1 MSAAISLFA
10 ALALG
15 TSPQA
20 AGRVDF
26 QRDVQPLLADRC
38 FACHGPDAAKRK
50 ADLRLDLEEFA
61 REVVD
66 GGARAELAQRILS
79 DDPRHVMPP
88 PSVKRPLD
96 ERERATLL
104 EWLEQGAPYARHW
117 AFVAPQ
123 RNAPPSVRDTSWPR
137 DELDRHVLARLES
150 LGIAPAPPASPQRL
164 LRRLS
169 FVLTGLPPTPE
180 AAEAFAAAPSDAA
193 YERHVD
199 ELLGSERAAEHAA
212 NVWLDLARYADTYG
226 YQTDG
231 DRAVWPWRDWLLH
244 ALADNVPYDDFVT
257 RMLAGDLLEQPSVED
272 LVATT
277 FQRLHRMTEEGGST
291 PEEFR
296 QEAIADRVG
305 TFGTSFLGLTL
316 DCARCHDHKY
326 DPLPQHEF
334 YALGAM
340 FGAIDE
346 NGLKPYA
353 LGNTAPAPF
362 VRIVPQADRPRVKT
376 LETTV
381 KTAERELELALQVA
395 RERAPLIQLTPEA
408 LALPSAVAHYSFE
421 QLDNGRFANSVD
433 ATKPASTDRR
443 RPEQLGTIAV
453 GEGRIGNA
461 VLFDGD
467 GGLGLEGFLSGTR
480 FDERSFS
487 LWLRPT
493 ERNSRAALVQMAGF
507 YTQDADATGLELELV
522 DGHLRW
528 SAIHLWPGSAAS
540 VRCAQPLE
548 VGRWTH
554 IVATYDGSSRA
565 AGLRLYVDGDEAPLE
580 LVRDELDG
588 PFANRTLEI
597 GSRSRGNG
605 FRGGAIDE
613 LRLWDTALS
622 AHQARSVALA
632 DGVPATATSVDR
644 TQEHYVERVDVDVL
658 AARKRL
664 RDAQRELAATVEA
677 FAAIPCMRDT
687 RWVRPT
693 YVLRRGSYE
702 QPDLA
707 RPVEP
712 GALEAVLPFDPAL
725 PRNRLGLARWLFD
738 PRNPLTARVA
748 VDRLW
753 RQVFGRGLLEAPE
766 NFGLQGARP
775 LHPELFDTL
784 AFEFANGDGTPG
796 SAWNVRHMLRRFVL
810 SSTFRQE
817 SSATPTRRALDPDAA
832 LFSRFPSARLS
843 AEMQRDSALCASGLL
858 VERFGGPSVRPW
870 QPEGLWNEAG
880 QSGQYV
886 PDPGEGAHRR
896 SLYTY
901 TKRTVPVPDMSVFD
915 AGSRE
920 TCVARRGSTNTPL
933 QVLTLLNDPVFVE
946 CARALA
952 ARASRGASDVGA
964 RVERAFRLVAT
975 RAPTEEERAALLEL
989 VTSETARYSASPA
1002 DAQALC
1008 GAENAELAALT
1019 LACGAILSCDE
1030 ARNVR

>member
-1 MSAAISLFA
+1 MTA
-10 ALALG
+10 ALSLLAAFALG
-15 TSPQA
+15 TTPHD

-50 ADLRLDLEEFA
+50 AELRLDLEESA
-61 REVVD
+61 RDVVD
-66 GGARAELAQRILS
+66 GGAKAELAQRILS

-88 PSVKRPLD
+88 PSLKRPLD

-104 EWLEQGAPYARHW
+104 AWLEQGAPYARHW

-123 RNAPPSVRDTSWPR
+123 RAPIPDVRDKTWPR
-137 DELDRHVLARLES
+137 DELDRHVLARLEA
-150 LGIAPAPPASPQRL
+150 LGIAPAPPASPLRL
-164 LRRLS
+164 VRRLS
-169 FVLTGLPPTPE
+169 LVLTGLPPTPE
-180 AAEAFAAAPSDAA
+180 VADAFAADPSEAA
-193 YERHVD
+193 YERLVD
-199 ELLGSERAAEHAA
+199 ELLASPRAAEHAA
-212 NVWLDLARYADTYG
+212 SVWLDLARYADTYG

-231 DRAVWPWRDWLLH
+231 DRAVWPWRDWLLR
-244 ALADNVPYDDFVT
+244 ALADNVPYDVFVT
-257 RMLAGDLLEQPSVED
+257 KLLAGDLLENPTVED
-272 LVATT
+272 HVATA

-326 DPLPQHEF
+326 DPLPQREF

-353 LGNTAPAPF
+353 LGNTVPAPF
-362 VRIVPQADRPRVKT
+362 VRLVPEADRARAEELAAAVQ
-376 LETTV
+376 V
-381 KTAERELELALQVA
+381 AERELDKALQAA
-395 RERAPLIQLTPEA
+395 RERAPLAQLAPEA
-408 LALPSAVAHYSFE
+408 LAVPAPVAHYSFE

-433 ATKPASTDRR
+433 ATKPANTDRR
-443 RPEQLGTIAV
+443 RPEQLGTVTV
-453 GEGRIGNA
+453 GEGRVGKA

-467 GGLGLEGFLSGTR
+467 GGLGLEGFFSGTR

-493 ERNSRAALVQMAGF
+493 ERNARAALVQMAGF
-507 YTQDADATGLELELV
+507 YTQDADATGLELEIV

-540 VRCAQPLE
+540 VRCTQPLE
-548 VGRWTH
+548 LGRWTH
-554 IVATYDGSSRA
+554 VVATYDGSSRA
-565 AGLRLYVDGDEAPLE
+565 AGLRLYVDGQTAVLE
-580 LVRDELDG
+580 VVRDELDG
-588 PFANRTLEI
+588 PFENRAIEI

-613 LRLWDTALS
+613 LRLWDAELS

-632 DGVPATATSVDR
+632 DGVAAPADSVDR
-644 TQEHYVERVDVDVL
+644 ATEHYIERVDADVL

-664 RDAQRELAATVEA
+664 RDAQRASAAFVEA
-677 FAAIPCMRDT
+677 FAMLPCMRDS

-702 QPDLA
+702 QPDLT

-738 PRNPLTARVA
+738 PGNPLTARVA

-753 RQVFGRGLLEAPE
+753 RQVFGLGMLETPE

-775 LHPELFDTL
+775 THPELFDTL
-784 AFEFANGDGTPG
+784 AFEFANGDVEPG
-796 SAWNVRHMLRRFVL
+796 SAWNVRRMLRRLVL
-810 SSTFRQE
+810 SSTFRQD
-817 SSATPTRRALDPDAA
+817 SSATKARRELDPDGA
-832 LFSRFPSARLS
+832 LHSRGPSVRLS

-880 QSGQYV
+880 QTGQYV
-886 PDPGEGAHRR
+886 PDLGEGAHRR

-915 AGSRE
+915 AGPRE
-920 TCVARRGSTNTPL
+920 TCVARRGATNTPL

-952 ARASRGASDVGA
+952 VRATREVTDVAARL
-964 RVERAFRLVAT
+964 ERAFRLVAT
-975 RAPTEEERAALLEL
+975 RVPTDEERAALAEL
-989 VTSETARYSASPA
+989 VASETARYSTNPA
-1002 DAQALC
+1002 DALALC
-1008 GAENAELAALT
+1008 GAEDAELAALT
-1019 LACGAILSCDE
+1019 LACSVILSSDE